1 MFGGLTHQSA
11 IDLAK
16 TLVAITPEPLSKV
29 FFSDSGSVAEQDDYN
44 HESPTTTSSSHQP
57 PAYRFLN

>member
-16 TLVAITPEPLSKV
+16 TLVAITPNNLTKV
-29 FFSDSGSVAEQDDYN
+29 FFTDSGSVAV
-44 HESPTTTSSSHQP
+44 ES
-57 PAYRFLN
+57 ALKR